1 MQGSAFIQF
10 HERKFLSS
18 LLKSCEIEVVE
29 ITDNGLVKSIS
40 VFQRNNVSV
49 WDLENYDY
57 FPLYSA
63 LFVRIPDRILP
74 QDTSCC
80 EDTWIL
86 HPGPLKGSIYTSIH
100 TGQLHYVNLFF
111 WLIIVKTKVKVRWNS
126 ILSVQFSEEKKSE
139 VNSRQQV
146 LPCPVLLKKIIKNLS
161 KSSGMKLLYCNI
173 FPIYL
178 AIKRNKLFRYT
189 QILWFQIFGL
199 WDIASE
205 CILTKVLD
213 RWSWSIIDTWCRRL
227 ARYLTLAQLIVRK
240 VRNYELGK
248 PSKKTTKKLF

>member
-18 LLKSCEIEVVE
+18 LWKSCEIEVVE
-29 ITDNGLVKSIS
+29 ITDNISTGLVKSIS

-49 WDLENYDY
+49 SHCTQ
-57 FPLYSA
+57 PYSWGS
-63 LFVRIPDRILP
+63 LT

-146 LPCPVLLKKIIKNLS
+146 LPCAVEENHQELVYKLRNEIIVLQHISYLS
-161 KSSGMKLLYCNI
+161 SYK
-173 FPIYL
+173 
-178 AIKRNKLFRYT
+178 
-189 QILWFQIFGL
+189 
-199 WDIASE
+199 
-205 CILTKVLD
+205 TK
-213 RWSWSIIDTWCRRL
+213 
-227 ARYLTLAQLIVRK
+227 
-240 VRNYELGK
+240 
-248 PSKKTTKKLF
+248 

>member
-1 MQGSAFIQF
+1 MKFNTLRTVFRREEIRGELKTTSPALCCW
-10 HERKFLSS
+10 RKSS
-18 LLKSCEIEVVE
+18 RTCLL
-29 ITDNGLVKSIS
+29 
-40 VFQRNNVSV
+40 
-49 WDLENYDY
+49 
-57 FPLYSA
+57 
-63 LFVRIPDRILP
+63 
-74 QDTSCC
+74 
-80 EDTWIL
+80 
-86 HPGPLKGSIYTSIH
+86 
-100 TGQLHYVNLFF
+100 
-111 WLIIVKTKVKVRWNS
+111 
-126 ILSVQFSEEKKSE
+126 
-139 VNSRQQV
+139 
-146 LPCPVLLKKIIKNLS
+146 
-161 KSSGMKLLYCNI
+161 SSGMKLLYCNI

-248 PSKKTTKKLF
+248 PSKKTTKNFFNCLKSFFPKLPQLWSSL

>member
-1 MQGSAFIQF
+1 MFFGWKKVGGFLSHEAPWYNSSFAHGRQFSPLVISTTRRDLPPNWIIENSWQLCWSIKRPDVPADRQFTTVTQSYHCFAMQGSAFIQF

-146 LPCPVLLKKIIKNLS
+146 LPCAVEENH
-161 KSSGMKLLYCNI
+161 
-173 FPIYL
+173 
-178 AIKRNKLFRYT
+178 
-189 QILWFQIFGL
+189 Q
-199 WDIASE
+199 
-205 CILTKVLD
+205 
-213 RWSWSIIDTWCRRL
+213 
-227 ARYLTLAQLIVRK
+227 
-240 VRNYELGK
+240 ELV
-248 PSKKTTKKLF
+248 F

>member
-1 MQGSAFIQF
+1 MLEYIKTRRAGRQTVHNCYTELSLLCYAGLSI
-10 HERKFLSS
+10 HPVSWEEVLSS
-18 LLKSCEIEVVE
+18 LWKSCEIEVVE

-63 LFVRIPDRILP
+63 LFVRIPDRTLP

-146 LPCPVLLKKIIKNLS
+146 LPCAVEENHQELVSAQEWNYCIATYFLS
-161 KSSGMKLLYCNI
+161 I
-173 FPIYL
+173 
-178 AIKRNKLFRYT
+178 
-189 QILWFQIFGL
+189 
-199 WDIASE
+199 
-205 CILTKVLD
+205 
-213 RWSWSIIDTWCRRL
+213 
-227 ARYLTLAQLIVRK
+227 
-240 VRNYELGK
+240 
-248 PSKKTTKKLF
+248 

>member
-1 MQGSAFIQF
+1 MLEYIKTRRSSRQTV
-10 HERKFLSS
+10 HNCYTELS
-18 LLKSCEIEVVE
+18 LLCYAGLSIHPVSWEEVFIVLMKILWDRSCWNH
-29 ITDNGLVKSIS
+29 ITDNISTGLVKSIS

-146 LPCPVLLKKIIKNLS
+146 LPCAVEENH
-161 KSSGMKLLYCNI
+161 
-173 FPIYL
+173 
-178 AIKRNKLFRYT
+178 
-189 QILWFQIFGL
+189 Q
-199 WDIASE
+199 
-205 CILTKVLD
+205 
-213 RWSWSIIDTWCRRL
+213 
-227 ARYLTLAQLIVRK
+227 
-240 VRNYELGK
+240 ELV
-248 PSKKTTKKLF
+248 F